1 MWARSC
7 AAHCVT
13 KCREAEIR
21 LPRHIALG
29 LAIALLAAAAAAGE
43 PAPEPATEPVD
54 AVEAVAE
61 PAVDAAAVAP
71 PVAVPEA
78 LAVPPHYAKYNA
90 SVRGIPVR
98 LGLRLEPLEDGTWQ
112 YRSWAEPR
120 GLLGFINRE
129 LTETSIL
136 TVTDGRVIPISYRK
150 RDEFGDRDS
159 AMQFDAEAG
168 IVHIEYRGRKND
180 VDWEPGIYDLQS
192 LRVALAH
199 DLARG
204 ELGDVYRV
212 VDDRGR
218 VDTVDVTVAAREPL
232 KTKLGRL
239 DTIRLEYY
247 SERRDRLFRLW
258 LAPDMDAA
266 LVALEQYEGDSL
278 RGRLEIVEYQRL
290 ETAVP

>member
-1 MWARSC
+1 MRYA
-7 AAHCVT
+7 T
-13 KCREAEIR
+13 KRREADIR
-21 LPRHIALG
+21 VAGNIALG
-29 LAIALLAAAAAAGE
+29 LAIALLAAAAVAAE
-43 PAPEPATEPVD
+43 P
-54 AVEAVAE
+54 VAE
-61 PAVDAAAVAP
+61 PVEAAPGPTVDAAASGAA
-71 PVAVPEA
+71 AVREE
-78 LAVPPHYAKYNA
+78 LAVPPHQAKYHA

-98 LGLRLEPLEDGTWQ
+98 LGLRLEPQEGGRWQ

-129 LTETSIL
+129 LTETSIF
-136 TVTDGRVIPISYRK
+136 TVIDDRVVPISYRK

-168 IVHIEYRGRKND
+168 VVRIEYRGRKSE

-204 ELGDVYRV
+204 ELGEVYRV

-218 VDTVDVTVAAREPL
+218 VEAVDVTVAAREPL
-232 KTKLGRL
+232 ETELGRL

-247 SERRDRLFRLW
+247 GERRDRLFRLW
-258 LAPDMDAA
+258 LAPEMDAA

-278 RGRLEIVEYQRL
+278 RGRLEIVEYRRL
-290 ETAVP
+290 DAAMP